1 MSNKGKKYK
10 LSPQVKTKKEY
21 DDIKRANKKALD
33 KILATPNFME
43 KLGRKYYGE
52 NWMVTLDGAH
62 PARLDRR
69 DENNKKTQKRVK
81 GEDIPYVVRYSQ
93 QPIYKIDKENNILE
107 KYESA
112 NQWCEVNNE
121 PISKAQSLVKCARGF
136 SNTAYGDM
144 WMFAEDYNKLKK
156 EEK

>member
-52 NWMVTLDGAH
+52 NWMVTLDGNH